1 MKTLS
6 LYLTPSTWL
15 SDRRLFLLLLVGFLI
30 VAVLVGASQGPSKIP
45 IIDLASGNLSD
56 IQQQILTGI
65 RLPRLFLSSLVGG
78 ALAVSG
84 AALQGLFRNPLADP
98 GLIGVSSGA
107 NLAVALMIVF
117 AGSLPGLMGLY
128 GLSIAA
134 FFGSLAA
141 CFLIFT
147 FAMKTG
153 HFSVTYMLL
162 CGVAINAL
170 AMAGVGFLAFVSDD
184 QQLRALSMWQMG
196 SVGGALW
203 PSVTVAVSVILPAM
217 LLLFRNARAMNIL
230 ILGEDEAKYLGVDSE
245 KVKRNVILATAL
257 CVGVSVALTGLI
269 GFVGLVVPHLVRLTI
284 GPDHRFL
291 IPASAI
297 MGAVLLTAADTISR
311 VIVAPTEMPV
321 GILTSLIGGP
331 FFLWLLIRQF
341 SGRIGI

>member
-1 MKTLS
+1 VKTLA

-15 SDRRLFLLLLVGFLI
+15 NDRRLFLLLLVGLLF
-30 VAVLVGASQGPSKIP
+30 VAVLIGASQGPSQIP
-45 IIDLASGNLSD
+45 IVDLVSGNLSD

-117 AGSLPGLMGLY
+117 SGSLSGLLGLY

-134 FFGSLAA
+134 FLGSLAA

-203 PSVTVAVSVILPAM
+203 PSVMVAVTVITPAM
-217 LLLFRNARAMNIL
+217 LLLLKNAKAMNIL
-230 ILGEDEAKYLGVDSE
+230 ILGEDEARYLGVDSE

-297 MGAVLLTAADTISR
+297 MGAFLLTAADTVSR

-321 GILTSLIGGP
+321 GIITSLIGGP

-341 SGRIGI
+341 SGRIGV

>member
-1 MKTLS
+1 MKTLT
-6 LYLTPSTWL
+6 LYLSPSNWL
-15 SDRRLFLLLLVGFLI
+15 SDRRRFLLLLVSLLI
-30 VAVLVGASQGPSKIP
+30 IAVLVGASQGPSKIP
-45 IIDLASGNLSD
+45 ILDLVSGNLSE

-117 AGSLPGLMGLY
+117 AGSLPGMLGLY

-134 FFGSLAA
+134 FLGSLAA

-203 PSVTVAVSVILPAM
+203 PSVMVAVTVIIPAI
-217 LLLFRNARAMNIL
+217 LLLFANSKAMNIL

-297 MGAVLLTAADTISR
+297 MGAVLLTAADTVSR

>member
-15 SDRRLFLLLLVGFLI
+15 SDRRLFLFLLVGFLI
-30 VAVLVGASQGPSKIP
+30 IAVLVGASQGPSKIP
-45 IIDLASGNLSD
+45 IIDLVSGNLSD

-203 PSVTVAVSVILPAM
+203 PSVMVAVSVILPAM